1 MFFPALF
8 KAEDSDCRYALR
20 KRIRA
25 AILFLLE
32 APSRL
37 VRAALDGALAELNS
51 CRDSFAG
58 QAPLLAGR
66 QPCFG

>member
-1 MFFPALF
+1 MFNPASF
-8 KAEDSDCRYALR
+8 KVGGFNCRYTLR
-20 KRIRA
+20 KRIGA
-25 AILFLLE
+25 AILYFLE

-37 VRAALDGALAELNS
+37 VRSALDGALAELNS